1 MWLDLRVDFLIVGA
15 GQLGSRHAQ
24 AIARL
29 PGARSITFVDPNPES
44 LATAA
49 ERVKQVSELIE
60 VRTLLELIDP
70 IGDVFLAVIATSSM
84 ARPEAIEAT
93 RKFSNPRYLLLE
105 KLLASNIEGLARIS
119 HELEG
124 FKVPTFVNC
133 PMPFFDHYLKLE
145 GILNTPY
152 FDSPKQYKVRSNSV
166 GLVTNSIHYLDHFW
180 RISRKS
186 AVAKVEFD
194 SESIL
199 VDSKRSGYSELL
211 GTMSAQTVAGDKLHV
226 QFRPDGGVP
235 SLRIEIEVAEIRHLF
250 DEIGG
255 VWETWQGGELTAR
268 RGIVT
273 PNQSMLTNTSVEK
286 LLSGRPPHWSPVEES
301 VQLHLHI
308 LRALHPGF
316 ENESFT

>member
-1 MWLDLRVDFLIVGA
+1 MWLDLWVDFLIVGA

-84 ARPEAIEAT
+84 ARPDAIEAT
-93 RKFSNPRYLLLE
+93 RKFSTPRNLLLE
-105 KLLASNIEGLARIS
+105 KLLAPNSKGLARIS
-119 HELEG
+119 HELQG

-133 PMPFFDHYLKLE
+133 PMPFFDHYLELE
-145 GILNTPY
+145 GILNTPH
-152 FDSPKQYKVRSNSV
+152 FDSPREYNVQSNSV

-194 SESIL
+194 SESML
-199 VDSKRSGYSELL
+199 ADSKRAGYSELL
-211 GTMSAQTVAGDKLHV
+211 GAMSARTVAGDKLHV
-226 QFRPDGGVP
+226 QFLPDGGTP
-235 SLRIEIEVAEIRHLF
+235 SLKIEIKAAEIRHLF

-255 VWETWQGGELTAR
+255 VWETWLGGKLVSR
-268 RGIVT
+268 KGIET

-286 LLSGRPPHWSPVEES
+286 LLIGRPPHWSPLEES
-301 VQLHLHI
+301 MELHSHL
-308 LRALHPGF
+308 LRALHPRF
-316 ENESFT
+316 ENEFFT